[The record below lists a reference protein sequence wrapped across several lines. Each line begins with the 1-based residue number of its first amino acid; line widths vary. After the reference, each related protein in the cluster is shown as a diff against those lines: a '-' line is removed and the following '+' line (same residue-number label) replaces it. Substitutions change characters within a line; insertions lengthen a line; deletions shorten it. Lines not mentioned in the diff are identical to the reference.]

1 MDDEKQQYLYEDLYG
16 DIKHMLNL
24 KKRNL
29 GINNVNLNKSDSDDE
44 TRTSDSNYSNG
55 KINLDDFFAQRLVQY
70 LEVEIDKSFPN
81 HSKLKGSLV
90 NELRKVMKTGNDK
103 EILKIAEKVRDII
116 VKEKIRF
123 FDNIAKR
130 VVKVLINKY

>member
-70 LEVEIDKSFPN
+70 LEAEIDKSFPN
-81 HSKLKGSLV
+81 HSKLKGSLI

>member
-1 MDDEKQQYLYEDLYG
+1 MDNENQYLYEDLYG

-29 GINNVNLNKSDSDDE
+29 GVNNVNLNKSDSDEE

-55 KINLDDFFAQRLVQY
+55 KINLDDVFAQRLVQY
-70 LEVEIDKSFPN
+70 LEAEIEKSFPN

-116 VKEKIRF
+116 IKEKVRF
-123 FDNIAKR
+123 YDNIAKR

>member
-1 MDDEKQQYLYEDLYG
+1 MSEEQKYLYEDLYG

-29 GINNVNLNKSDSDDE
+29 GVNNVNLNKSDSDEE

-70 LEVEIDKSFPN
+70 LEAEIDKSFPN
-81 HSKLKGSLV
+81 HSKLKGSLI

-116 VKEKIRF
+116 IKEKVRF